1 VNKTRFKVLFF
12 FIIVGFLL
20 VFLKAFLVQIA
31 DSRNFKQEYT
41 QYVEPI
47 VNLQGKRGN
56 IYDSSNKTLALDVE
70 TFQLFVD
77 PKFYLGYNKSDDKKF
92 LNYVD
97 SHFRV
102 NIKNIIEQ
110 HKDKRYI
117 NLGTINPK
125 DVNWIKN
132 NLPKGF
138 GLIKG
143 YRRFYPFANNVSLI
157 LGFCGQNGQGLEG
170 LEKEYNLYL
179 KAQSSIGQ
187 ISISPYGGSFEMF
200 NKPANGANL
209 HLTINEDI
217 QNYLHFLLKQT
228 LEERKAKMVIGI
240 IAKPDGAIVAL
251 DSVPSYDNNKFYD
264 YDYSYIRNNPINYLF
279 EPGSIFKIVTMSSAL
294 DSHIYSGNET
304 LFCENGKWKLSGH
317 TISDVEPNGDLQF
330 DKVFAYSSNICSAKI
345 ALKLGK
351 EIFYKYLWAFGFGKK
366 TGIDLPGETTGLVKD
381 FVDLKPFDLAT
392 MAFGQGIGVSAIQI
406 VRAYLAIANGGY
418 LVNPY
423 IVDYISEDGKVIYK
437 HKEEKKRILQ
447 EQTVEKVRQI
457 LKLVVEEG
465 TGVNAKVKYYAVG
478 GKTGTAQV
486 ASHKGGYSLN
496 DYTGSFVGIFP
507 INNPQFVILVTVF
520 DPKGVNFG
528 GEVAAPVVAKLV
540 SMLAA
545 YYKIEGSDNVIRR
558 N

>member
-1 VNKTRFKVLFF
+1 MNKTRFKVLFF

-20 VFLKAFLVQIA
+20 VFFKAFLVQIA
-31 DSRNFKQEYT
+31 GSKNFKQEYV
-41 QYVEPI
+41 QSVEPI

-56 IYDSSNKTLALDVE
+56 IYDCANKTLALDVE

-77 PKFYLGYNKSDDKKF
+77 PKFYLEYNNKSDDRKF
-92 LNYVD
+92 LEYVD

-102 NIKNIIEQ
+102 NIKDIIEQ
-110 HKDKRYI
+110 HKDIRYI
-117 NLGTINPK
+117 NLGVIDPK
-125 DVNWIKN
+125 DVNWVKN

-138 GLIKG
+138 GLMRD
-143 YRRFYPFANNVSLI
+143 YVRFYPYSNNISQI
-157 LGFCGQNGQGLEG
+157 LGFCGKNKQGLEG
-170 LEKEYNLYL
+170 IEREYNLYL
-179 KAQSSIGQ
+179 EPQNTKQNIRL
-187 ISISPYGGSFEMF
+187 SPYGNFEYF
-200 NKPANGANL
+200 KKPINGDSL
-209 HLTINEDI
+209 HLTVNEDI

-304 LFCENGKWKLSGH
+304 LFCENGKWKFSGH

-381 FVDLKPFDLAT
+381 FVELKPFDLAT

-406 VRAYLAIANGGY
+406 VRAYIAIANGGY

-423 IVDYISEDGKVIYK
+423 IVDYISKDGKVIFK
-437 HKEEKKRILQ
+437 HKEDKKRILQ

-520 DPKGVNFG
+520 DPKGVNYG

-545 YYKIEGSDNVIRR
+545 YYKIEGSDNVIR
-558 N
+558 

>member
-1 VNKTRFKVLFF
+1 MNKTRFKVLFF

>member
-1 VNKTRFKVLFF
+1 MNKTRFKVLFF
-12 FIIVGFLL
+12 LIIVGFLL

-31 DSRNFKQEYT
+31 GSKNFKREYV
-41 QYVEPI
+41 QSVEPL
-47 VNLQGKRGN
+47 VNLQGKRGD
-56 IYDSSNKTLALDVE
+56 IYDCANKTLAQDVP

-77 PKFYLGYNKSDDKKF
+77 PKFYLEYNNKSDDKKF
-92 LNYVD
+92 LEYVD

-102 NIKNIIEQ
+102 NIKNVIEQ
-110 HKDKRYI
+110 HKDIRYI
-117 NLGTINPK
+117 SIGAISPK
-125 DVNWIKN
+125 DVNWVKD

-138 GLIKG
+138 GLIRD
-143 YRRFYPFANNVSLI
+143 YARFYPYSNNISQI
-157 LGFCGQNGQGLEG
+157 LGFCGKNKQGLEG
-170 LEKEYNLYL
+170 IEREYNLYL
-179 KAQSSIGQ
+179 EPQNTKQNIRL
-187 ISISPYGGSFEMF
+187 SPYGNFEYLK
-200 NKPANGANL
+200 KPINGDSL

-228 LEERKAKMVIGI
+228 LKERKAKMVIGI
-240 IAKPDGAIVAL
+240 IAKPDGAIVAI
-251 DSVPSYDNNKFYD
+251 DSAPSYDNNRFYD
-264 YDYSYIRNNPINYLF
+264 YDYAHIRNNPINYLF

-294 DSHIYSGNET
+294 DSNTFSGNET
-304 LFCENGKWKLSGH
+304 LFCENGKWKFSGH
-317 TISDVEPNGDLQF
+317 IISDVEANGDLQF

-345 ALKLGK
+345 ALKVGK

-406 VRAYLAIANGGY
+406 VRAYIAIANGGY

-423 IVDYISEDGKVIYK
+423 IVDYISKDGKVIYK

-447 EQTVEKVRQI
+447 EQTVLKVRQI

-465 TGVNAKVKYYAVG
+465 TGTNAKVKYYAVG

-507 INNPQFVILVTVF
+507 IDNPQFVILVTVF
-520 DPKGVNFG
+520 DPRGVNYG

-545 YYKIEGSDNVIRR
+545 YYKIEGSDNVIR
-558 N
+558 